1 MCCLLAAHSVKLLS
15 TEQAE
20 TKTKQIREFNN
31 NTPFFFFA
39 VLFFSSCQH
48 SAAFFLCVYLC
59 DETGL
64 PIASFTRFFFFGV
77 YAFSSLVIFVLSL
90 RLFFFLLV
98 PLLPAF
104 ACSISSKF
112 EYFHEGKS
120 VCFFSL
126 SFFFFFRQRKTAA

>member
-64 PIASFTRFFFFGV
+64 PIASFTRFFFWR
-77 YAFSSLVIFVLSL
+77 L
-90 RLFFFLLV
+90 RFLLSRH
-98 PLLPAF
+98 LCSFF
-104 ACSISSKF
+104 AA
-112 EYFHEGKS
+112 
-120 VCFFSL
+120 VFFSPG
-126 SFFFFFRQRKTAA
+126 STASCFCVFDFFQV